1 MHRLRVIN
9 ECLFERE
16 DKRGVRAAPYSCCVA
31 GSKHVDDGA
40 SDKDGEL
47 ALVGTAQLVAPLGA
61 EGVAA

>member
-16 DKRGVRAAPYSCCVA
+16 DKRRAGGPYSCCVA

-40 SDKDGEL
+40 PDKDGEL
-47 ALVGTAQLVAPLGA
+47 ALVGTAQLVAPSVPKA
-61 EGVAA
+61 